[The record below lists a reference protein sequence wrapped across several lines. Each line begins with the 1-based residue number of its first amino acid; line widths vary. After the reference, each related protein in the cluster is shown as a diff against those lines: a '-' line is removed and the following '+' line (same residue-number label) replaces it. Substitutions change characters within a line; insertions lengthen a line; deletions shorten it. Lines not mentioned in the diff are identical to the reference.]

1 MVVAASIGHTAA
13 AFWEQRLIAIV
24 GATNT
29 LRKKSKGDR

>member
-24 GATNT
+24 GATNPT
-29 LRKKSKGDR
+29 QKA